1 MGLNTQ
7 LRLYTFFAYGQAGAM
22 ILEGRQHHLEGASV
36 YWPVLAWLL
45 SLL

>member
-7 LRLYTFFAYGQAGAM
+7 TLYIFAYGQAGAM

-36 YWPVLAWLL
+36 YWPVLAPLL